1 MLAAVGR
8 VCDRDVWK
16 HRDWGS
22 RLSWEVMWV
31 WTRKSDIGSRLGGTM
46 VPVGGCE
53 ASGRRRTKDE
63 CGVQSTEN
71 GQVGRNL

>member
-1 MLAAVGR
+1 MGR

-31 WTRKSDIGSRLGGTM
+31 WTRKSDIGSRLGGTILKEM
-46 VPVGGCE
+46 GIPDHLTC
-53 ASGRRRTKDE
+53 
-63 CGVQSTEN
+63 
-71 GQVGRNL
+71 LL